1 MFKLISSFRGVRGGK
16 IAVRNLWRN
25 KGFSIINI
33 LGLSIGLAT
42 CLIILLFVQNE
53 LSFDRYNKKADRIV
67 RVVLRGMVQGEK
79 MNEAN
84 VMPPTART
92 LKADFPEVLEAT
104 RLSDNGYPRI
114 TYGDKTLKDNSFAY
128 ADSNFFQVFTI
139 PFLRGDAKTALL
151 QPNSV
156 VISRA
161 LAQKYFGSEDPMGKT
176 LNFKDWNTGYK
187 VTGVFDK
194 IPDNSHFHFEL
205 FASMNTSPDS
215 RSSSWLTSGYYTYLV
230 LPQGYPYRQ
239 LEARLPRFVEKY
251 IGPQMQKTMGITLD
265 QMQKNGNRFGL
276 FLQPLTDIHL
286 HSDYAV
292 DLGANGDIRYIYI
305 FSAIAG
311 FMLLIACINFMNLST
326 AGAAKRAREVG
337 IRKVLGSL
345 QWELVGQFLLE
356 SILLTAIAMALAI
369 TLVHWIL
376 PFFNELSGKQLDF
389 QLTAT
394 PWLLPGILLLVLLV
408 GILAGSYPAFFLSS
422 FNPVTVLKDNRGY
435 RRLRTRTERGTKL
448 RRSSVRSGKNTIG
461 LRSGLVVFQFF
472 ISITLMVSTAV
483 VYKQLNYIQNKKLGY
498 DKDQVLLVHDPYWL
512 RNNQE
517 VFRQR
522 LLADP
527 RVQDLSTSGY
537 LPAGRSDNNNF
548 FVYPD
553 NTSTQ
558 LVKTL
563 RYDVDDRYI
572 PTLGMEMAAGR
583 NFSRQFGTDSTG
595 AILNEAAA
603 KALGWGANALGHT
616 ITKVDNGESR
626 LTYHVIGIVKDFHFR
641 SLHERIAP
649 LVMILGTN
657 DGALIVKTKTK
668 DIAGLLSTMKKEWSD
683 LKADA
688 PFSYS
693 FLDERFKNTYQSEQK
708 TGLILGI
715 FAGLTI
721 LVACLGLFGLT
732 TFTAEQ
738 RTREIGIRKVLG
750 SSVTEI
756 VSLLSKDFLKLV
768 FLAFIIAAPIA
779 WWAMHRWLQDFAYR
793 VNISGWIFLLA
804 AFAAL
809 LITVLT
815 VSFQAIKAALAN
827 PVKSLRSE

>member
-1 MFKLISSFRGVRGGK
+1 MFKNYFK
-16 IAVRNLWRN
+16 IAIRNLWRN
-25 KGFSIINI
+25 KGFSTINI

-42 CLIILLFVQNE
+42 CLVILLFVQNE
-53 LSFDRYNKKADRIV
+53 LGYDRYNKKADRIV

-84 VMPPTART
+84 VMPPTAQT

-104 RLSDNGYPRI
+104 RLSDYGYPRI
-114 TYGDKTLKDNSFAY
+114 TYGDKTLKDNPFAY

-151 QPNSV
+151 QPNSI

-161 LAQKYFGSEDPMGKT
+161 LAQKYFGNDDPMGKT
-176 LNFKDWNTGYK
+176 LNFKDWNTSYK

-194 IPDNSHFHFEL
+194 IPVNSHFHFEL

-215 RSSSWLTSGYYTYLV
+215 RSSSWLNSGYYTYLV

-239 LEARLPRFVEKY
+239 LEAKLPRFVEKY
-251 IGPQMQKTMGITLD
+251 IGPQMQKGMGITLD
-265 QMQKNGNRFGL
+265 QMQKNGNQFGL

-326 AGAAKRAREVG
+326 AGASKRAREVG
-337 IRKVLGSL
+337 IRKVMGSL
-345 QWELVGQFLLE
+345 QRELVGQFLLE
-356 SILLTAIAMALAI
+356 SILLTAVAMGLAI
-369 TLVHWIL
+369 TLVYEVL
-376 PFFNELSGKQLDF
+376 PFFNELSGKQLNF
-389 QLTAT
+389 QLTAN
-394 PWLLPGILLLVLLV
+394 PWLLPGLLLLVLFV
-408 GILAGSYPAFFLSS
+408 GTLAGSYPAFFLSS
-422 FNPVTVLKDNRGY
+422 FNPVAVLKG
-435 RRLRTRTERGTKL
+435 KF
-448 RRSSVRSGKNTIG
+448 RSGKNTIG

-517 VFRQR
+517 AFRQQLR
-522 LLADP
+522 ADP

-548 FVYPD
+548 FIYPD
-553 NTSTQ
+553 NTSAQ
-558 LVKTL
+558 LFKTL
-563 RYDVDDRYI
+563 RYDVDDHYI
-572 PTLGMEMAAGR
+572 PTLGMEIAAGR
-583 NFSRQFGTDSTG
+583 NFSRLFFGTDSTA
-595 AILNEAAA
+595 AILNETAA

-616 ITKVDNGESR
+616 ITNPNPDNAGIK

-641 SLHERIAP
+641 SLHERISP
-649 LVMILGTN
+649 LVMIQGTN

-721 LVACLGLFGLT
+721 LVACLGLFGLA

-750 SSVTEI
+750 SSVTGI

-779 WWAMHRWLQDFAYR
+779 WWAMNRWLQDFAYR
-793 VNISGWIFLLA
+793 INISGWIFLV
-804 AFAAL
+804 AAL
-809 LITVLT
+809 VALFITILT

-827 PVKSLRSE
+827 PVKSLKAE

>member
-1 MFKLISSFRGVRGGK
+1 MLKNYFK
-16 IAVRNLWRN
+16 IAFRNLWRN

-42 CLIILLFVQNE
+42 CLVILLFIQNE
-53 LSFDRYNKKADRIV
+53 LGYDRYNKKADRIV
-67 RVVLRGMVQGEK
+67 RVVLRSMVQGEK

-84 VMPPTART
+84 VMPPTAQT
-92 LKADFPEVLEAT
+92 LKADYPEVQEAT

-114 TYGDKTLKDNSFAY
+114 TYGDKTLKDNAFASV
-128 ADSNFFQVFTI
+128 DSNFFQVFSI
-139 PFLRGDAKTALL
+139 PFLQGDTKTALL

-156 VISRA
+156 VISRVM
-161 LAQKYFGSEDPMGKT
+161 AQKYFGGEDPMGKT
-176 LNFKDWNTGYK
+176 LNFKDWNTSYK
-187 VTGVFDK
+187 ITGVFDK
-194 IPDNSHFHFEL
+194 IPANSHFHFEL
-205 FASMNTSPDS
+205 FGSMNGLPDA

-230 LPQGYPYRQ
+230 LPQDYPYRQ
-239 LEARLPRFVEKY
+239 LEAKLPQVVEKY
-251 IGPQMQKTMGITLD
+251 MGPQMQKSMGITLD
-265 QMQKNGNRFGL
+265 QMQKNGNHFGL
-276 FLQPLTDIHL
+276 FLQPLADIHL
-286 HSDYAV
+286 HSDYAA
-292 DLGANGDIRYIYI
+292 DLSANGDIRYVYI
-305 FSAIAG
+305 FGAIAL

-326 AGAAKRAREVG
+326 AGASKRAREVG
-337 IRKVLGSL
+337 IRKVMGSL
-345 QWELVGQFLLE
+345 QRELVAQFLLE
-356 SILLTAIAMALAI
+356 SILLTAIAMGLAI
-369 TLVHWIL
+369 MMVQWVL
-376 PFFNELSGKQLDF
+376 PFFNELSGKQLNF
-389 QLTAT
+389 QLTAH
-394 PWLLPGILLLVLLV
+394 PRLLPGLLLLVLFV
-408 GILAGSYPAFFLSS
+408 GTLAGSYPAFFLSS
-422 FNPVTVLKDNRGY
+422 FNPVTVLKS
-435 RRLRTRTERGTKL
+435 KF
-448 RRSSVRSGKNTIG
+448 RSGKNTIG

-472 ISITLMVSTAV
+472 ISITLMVSTTV

-498 DKDQVLLVHDPYWL
+498 NKDQVLLVHDPYWL
-512 RNNQE
+512 RNNQDA
-517 VFRQR
+517 FRQR

-527 RVQDLSTSGY
+527 RVQNLSTSGF

-553 NTSTQ
+553 NTTAQ

-603 KALGWGANALGHT
+603 TALGWGANALGHT
-616 ITKVDNGESR
+616 ITNPDNKGIK
-626 LTYHVIGIVKDFHFR
+626 LTYHVIGIVKDFHFK

-657 DGALIVKTKTK
+657 YGAFIVKTKTK
-668 DIAGLLSTMKKEWSD
+668 DITGLLSTMKKEWSD

-693 FLDERFKNTYQSEQK
+693 FLDERFKNTYQSEQR

-715 FAGLTI
+715 FSGLTI
-721 LVACLGLFGLT
+721 FVACLGLFGLA

-768 FLAFIIAAPIA
+768 FLAFIIASPIA
-779 WWAMHRWLQDFAYR
+779 WWAMNRWLQDFAYR
-793 VNISGWIFLLA
+793 IDISGWIFLLA
-804 AFAAL
+804 AFVAL
-809 LITVLT
+809 LITILT
-815 VSFQAIKAALAN
+815 ISFQAIKAALAN
-827 PVKSLRSE
+827 PVKSLRTE